1 MPEERT
7 VWTSSPSQVLNLPI
21 FILCGLL
28 FFLVIPVFYALWK
41 GLVVKFTQYELTSE
55 RLKIRSGVINRN
67 LDELELYR
75 VRDYK
80 LDQPLSLRV
89 FSLANIIL
97 TTSDKTTPVI
107 TLRAIRNAE
116 GVREELRTHVEA
128 CRTAKRVR
136 EIDFE

>member
-41 GLVVKFTQYELTSE
+41 WLVVKFTQYELTSE

-116 GVREELRTHVEA
+116 GVREELRTHVET